1 MLVRV
6 TKSNFE
12 DFRKG
17 CGYEHVFGSRA
28 LTAFIAY
35 GEDHPV
41 HRFWLS
47 IGEENVDAV
56 LHLNGSVLTVIKNHP
71 STNEDTIIDDIIE
84 VCDCRDIDEIDS
96 DWDLCEILHE
106 RMRGYTE
113 SSYYMEY
120 KGGKIS
126 GEFADIKPA
135 DLMHVFC
142 VLQQSHEYYRT
153 HLKFEPWAEHLE
165 NCINAGGTRVYQLER
180 DGQVIGTGSIIS
192 QDETHAAIAAVA
204 VIPEYRLQGL
214 GSYITNFLV
223 GEIQKMGKTPCLISG
238 YDEVAE
244 LYKKID
250 FVTVGRW
257 GELYI

>member
-1 MLVRV
+1 M
-6 TKSNFE
+6 
-12 DFRKG
+12 
-17 CGYEHVFGSRA
+17 EH
-28 LTAFIAY
+28 
-35 GEDHPV
+35 
-41 HRFWLS
+41 
-47 IGEENVDAV
+47 
-56 LHLNGSVLTVIKNHP
+56 
-71 STNEDTIIDDIIE
+71 
-84 VCDCRDIDEIDS
+84 
-96 DWDLCEILHE
+96 
-106 RMRGYTE
+106 
-113 SSYYMEY
+113 

-135 DLMHVFC
+135 DLMQVFC

-165 NCINAGGTRVYQLER
+165 SCINSGYTKVYQLEK